1 MRTIQQIEQNI
12 SNIYKTINELTRQI
26 ELMKTEYRQ
35 NALECIGG
43 PCDTFEEMIANMS
56 AAKSA
61 LNTLAHM
68 EIDLEDYV

>member
-1 MRTIQQIEQNI
+1 
-12 SNIYKTINELTRQI
+12 
-26 ELMKTEYRQ
+26 MKTEYRQ